1 MSARA
6 QGEVDVVIVGAGAA
20 GSVHAAVLAA
30 AGRSVVVLEGGP
42 PRVLG
47 DLYSSQM
54 WARRLKW
61 TAPAAMN
68 GGADPAGISFNGGH
82 GFGGAAIHHYAVW
95 PRFHPA
101 DFTMASDHGRGL
113 DWPFG
118 YETLRPYYD
127 RIQEEV
133 GVSGDAA
140 QERWRP
146 PGAPYPLPPVPTA
159 AQADVLARGFK
170 ARGLATAPLPLAILT
185 DNYKGRP
192 PCILDGWCDAGCPI
206 GALANPLVTYIPRA
220 LKAGA
225 TFRSGAHVTR
235 VMMDTGG
242 TRAIGVEYA
251 DATGAL
257 HVQRARAVIVAAFA
271 IETPRIL
278 LNSAVPRHPNGLG
291 NRSGLL
297 GAYLMSHPSI
307 TVFGRFDEDM
317 QNFLGPTGGQLLNQ
331 DHFGKDATPGALGSR
346 QWMIAQALKPN
357 DLLGIAMSRP
367 DIIGPALD
375 PFMRKAARGLGN
387 MVALCEPLPNAA
399 NRVTLAAECDAYG
412 LPLAQ
417 VTHHYGAD
425 GKALIAAAATE
436 GAAIMRAA
444 GASETWRSPIGGQ
457 HLMGGCVMGSDPARS
472 VTDAFGRLHDVPNVF
487 VAGPGLFPTAS
498 AVNPTFTV
506 HALAL
511 RSAEALARDWA
522 QFA

>member
-6 QGEVDVVIVGAGAA
+6 PEEVDVVIVGAGAA

-42 PRVLG
+42 ARRLD

-61 TAPAAMN
+61 TAPSAVN
-68 GGADPAGISFNGGH
+68 GGADPAGISFNAGH
-82 GFGGAAIHHYAVW
+82 GYGGAAIHHYAVW

-101 DFTMASDHGRGL
+101 DFRMASEHGRGL
-113 DWPFG
+113 DWPID
-118 YETLRPYYD
+118 YETLRPFYD
-127 RIQEEV
+127 RVQAEV

-146 PGAPYPLPPVPTA
+146 PGAPYPLPPLPAFSQGETI
-159 AQADVLARGFK
+159 ARGFA
-170 ARGLATAPLPLAILT
+170 ARGLHTAPLPSAILT
-185 DNYKGRP
+185 QDYKGRP
-192 PCILDGWCDAGCPI
+192 PCLMDGWCDAGCPI
-206 GALANPLVTYIPRA
+206 GALANPLVTFIPRA

-225 TFRSGAHVTR
+225 VFRSGAHVTR
-235 VMMDTGG
+235 VVMDTSGG
-242 TRAIGVEYA
+242 RAIGVEYA
-251 DATGAL
+251 DAADAL

-278 LNSAVPRHPNGLG
+278 LNSAVPRYPRGLG
-291 NRSGLL
+291 NAGGLV
-297 GAYLMSHPSI
+297 GAYLMTHPSI
-307 TVFGRFDEDM
+307 IVFGMFDEDM
-317 QNFLGPTGGQLLNQ
+317 QNYMGPTGGQLLNQ
-331 DHFGKDATPGALGSR
+331 DHFAKDATPGALGSR

-367 DIIGPALD
+367 DVIGPALA
-375 PFMRKAARGLGN
+375 PFMHKAARGLGN
-387 MVALCEPLPNAA
+387 MVALCEPLPDAD
-399 NRVTLAAECDAYG
+399 NRVTLAAGRDAHG
-412 LPLAQ
+412 MPLAQ
-417 VTHHYGAD
+417 VTHRYGAD

-436 GAAIMRAA
+436 GAAVMKAA
-444 GASETWRSPIGGQ
+444 GAVETWRSPLGGQ
-457 HLMGGCVMGSDPARS
+457 HLMGGCVMGTDPMHS
-472 VTDAFGRLHDVPNVF
+472 VTDAFGRVHGVPSLI
-487 VAGPGLFPTAS
+487 VAGPSLFPTAS

-522 QFA
+522 QFT